1 MSHPSLID
9 CFCHWFYRAVYHF
22 SLGISSIY
30 THLAVLSWYT
40 GLSNWK
46 GFSVF
51 RELFFL
57 QKPQLPL
64 CRQFQP
70 WASTVGVTSTQ
81 YLGIKNMKLQNL
93 KIIRSHIL
101 LQVCSLIFH
110 QNGQWDNMARFRAWR
125 KYLWWNT
132 EVSFEIQL
140 LYQFLYSC
148 LKCFL
153 QVLNCN
159 L

>member
-1 MSHPSLID
+1 MCQFRYDMSPIID
-9 CFCHWFYRAVYHF
+9 WFCHWFFSEVYHF
-22 SLGISSIY
+22 VSIQVRHV
-30 THLAVLSWYT
+30 TPIIDW
-40 GLSNWK
+40 
-46 GFSVF
+46 
-51 RELFFL
+51 LFLENSIFP
-57 QKPQLPL
+57 QKSKLLL

-81 YLGIKNMKLQNL
+81 YLGIKNLKLQNL
-93 KIIRSHIL
+93 KIFRSNTL

-110 QNGQWDNMARFRAWR
+110 QNGQRDNMARFRAWR

-148 LKCFL
+148 IKCSL
-153 QVLNCN
+153 RVLNCN